1 MSTFNAQ
8 NMADQL
14 FTKRHNYHMSNIT
27 ASMNDIYQELL
38 NQYKGPEAFELSVTH
53 NVPVDVLDELR
64 DDGFIVED
72 VGNCIT
78 IKLPEGVL
86 VAIDEEESEEDA
98 TDSTGVAPEKG
109 TTDVPGVEAA
119 SNQDLDPNDLP

>member
-8 NMADQL
+8 NMADKL

-27 ASMNDIYQELL
+27 SSMNDLYQDLL

-53 NVPVDVLDELR
+53 NVPVDVLDELK

-72 VGNCIT
+72 AGNCIT

-86 VAIDEEESEEDA
+86 VALDEEESEDDA
-98 TDSTGVAPEKG
+98 TDTTGVAPEKG
-109 TTDVPGVEAA
+109 PVNGPGVEADSA
-119 SNQDLDPNDLP
+119 EDLDPNDLP